1 MPIGKHSVIVIA
13 IFVASAAGAQIY
25 NGAVKLG
32 SPLISFEAIT
42 QEFGVDWSRNRAKAH
57 TGIDL
62 ATPGGNRVFSV
73 KEGVVYRVGNLGGD
87 DGGYVVVFNR
97 DGTSTDTF
105 M

>member
-1 MPIGKHSVIVIA
+1 MPIGIRSVIVIS
-13 IFVASAAGAQIY
+13 IFVASAASAQIY

-62 ATPGGNRVFSV
+62 ATPLGNRVFSV
-73 KEGVVYRVGNLGGD
+73 
-87 DGGYVVVFNR
+87 
-97 DGTSTDTF
+97 
-105 M
+105 